1 MDVLFGVLK
10 LMSERGLDRP
20 KPLTICV
27 AGPSPLVVPNRFEE
41 RKNWRVCG
49 IQAARQSAP

>member
-10 LMSERGLDRP
+10 LMSQRGLDRP

-27 AGPSPLVVPNRFEE
+27 TAPSPLVVPNRFED